1 MRHRFAYFLR
11 RDLGQVLRRRVVGRY
26 ASVGRPAGRSVAVGQ
41 RFGRDVGARP
51 FQRARPQAD
60 LRIAGVIPWQCRC
73 GAVWGGGGGGNLNKK
88 GVVAGPEPSP

>member
-60 LRIAGVIPWQCRC
+60 LRIAGVIPRQCRC
-73 GAVWGGGGGGNLNKK
+73 GAVAGLLYWVKKK
-88 GVVAGPEPSP
+88 GVVVGPELSP